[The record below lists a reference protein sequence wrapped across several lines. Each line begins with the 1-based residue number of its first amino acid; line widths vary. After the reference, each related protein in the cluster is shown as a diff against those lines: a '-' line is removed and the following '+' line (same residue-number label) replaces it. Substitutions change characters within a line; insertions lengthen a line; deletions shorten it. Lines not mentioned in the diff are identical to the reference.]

1 MSNGIVVN
9 GDGNSLLFSTE
20 TDNLSYQGKAS
31 FFRVYQ
37 PDCIDYT
44 LFAPSTVL
52 YNWPAAFFYEYRIT
66 LPAQV
71 TSIMPFIYN
80 QINKRVALINIRKL
94 DSTTWEILAI
104 ACTNPNVSQP
114 TIPTTQN
121 IPTIYVFANYIDV
134 STTSGNGISVYDS
147 TGKAVFT
154 TNERH
159 LLLRATYAGTTP
171 FSNLQTNATANGPDF
186 NQKYIT
192 SFAPLSPVGTISK
205 PAIFFASTQTTRL
218 QPRSTIFARIWE
230 LTAAYDFAT
239 KNLLL
244 EWANI
249 GQFFSDPPVSAQQ
262 STNVSFFCLIA
273 DGANY
278 D

>member
-1 MSNGIVVN
+1 MSSGIVVN
-9 GDGNSLLFSTE
+9 GDGNSLLFSTD
-20 TDNLSYQGKAS
+20 TDNLSYQGKAT
-31 FFRVYQ
+31 FYQVYQ
-37 PDCIDYT
+37 SSCIDYT
-44 LFAPSTVL
+44 LFSPSTVL
-52 YNWPAAFFYEYRIT
+52 YNWPNAFFYEYRIT

-121 IPTIYVFANYIDV
+121 IPTIYVFANYIDA
-134 STTSGNGISVYDS
+134 STTSGNGISVYDG

-159 LLLRATYAGTTP
+159 LLLRATYSGTTP
-171 FSNLQTNATANGPDF
+171 FSNLQASTGNGPDF

-192 SFAPLSPVGTISK
+192 SFAPMSTVGTISK
-205 PAIFFASTQTTRL
+205 PAIFFASTQTTRR
-218 QPRSTIFARIWE
+218 QQSGNPFARIWE
-230 LTAAYDFAT
+230 LTAAYDFST

-249 GQFFSDPPVSAQQ
+249 GQFFSSPPVSTQQ
-262 STNVSFFCLIA
+262 STDVSFFCLIA